1 MTVTMPERFRMLH
14 QAGTFVL
21 PNPWDIGSARIL
33 ESLGAVALATTSAG
47 HAASKG
53 RLDQNVS
60 MDEVLAHA
68 EELIGA
74 IDIPLNLDSERC
86 FAETPEGVLANAR
99 RLAETGAAGFSIE
112 DYDPVTG
119 GIDPIERAVERVA
132 AAVEGAASTGAMV
145 TARTENHLYGVDDLD
160 DTVARLQAFV
170 GAGAAVVYAPGL
182 VDLAAIARV
191 VDEIDAP
198 VNVLAFGRGPTVA
211 ELASV
216 GVRRVSTGSGLARA
230 AHGALVSAATELL
243 EVGTFSFL
251 SGSSTDGSFAAVP
264 ISRSRLDAAFGH

>member
-1 MTVTMPERFRMLH
+1 MNRHEQWPVGDRPS
-14 QAGTFVL
+14 V
-21 PNPWDIGSARIL
+21 DIGVPVGFIEVRTGPAGSL
-33 ESLGAVALATTSAG
+33 EQPPASYAG
-47 HAASKG
+47 RTRFTQLEYEA
-53 RLDQNVS
+53 
-60 MDEVLAHA
+60 
-68 EELIGA
+68 
-74 IDIPLNLDSERC
+74 
-86 FAETPEGVLANAR
+86 VLANAR

-145 TARTENHLYGVDDLD
+145 TARTENHLYGVDNLD

-170 GAGAAVVYAPGL
+170 GAGADVLYAPGL